1 METSSQ
7 DYKNSTFGWNPKS
20 KRKEMKLLDMKYLL
34 VKDREEVKAFA
45 SLMPT
50 YEDGI
55 RVVYCYEI
63 HLHTELQG
71 YALFRFLVLVFCLSK
86 K

>member
-1 METSSQ
+1 
-7 DYKNSTFGWNPKS
+7 
-20 KRKEMKLLDMKYLL
+20 MKLLDMKYLL

-63 HLHTELQG
+63 HLHMELQG
-71 YALFRFLVLVFCLSK
+71 YVFFRFLFPYFVLVFCLSK
-86 K
+86 N